1 VSRPAEGFA
10 TGRDFARKAL
20 SWQER
25 EWQWHDNSPES
36 LVLRHMRDISEKVD
50 CLTSR
55 VAGLEKVLPILVEH
69 VKGLN
74 ARVDRVELHL
84 ERTYR
89 RLGPI
94 EPSP

>member
-1 VSRPAEGFA
+1 MAN
-10 TGRDFARKAL
+10 
-20 SWQER
+20 
-25 EWQWHDNSPES
+25 DNGPDS
-36 LVLRHMRDISEKVD
+36 LVLRHMRDISEKLD

-84 ERTYR
+84 ECPYR